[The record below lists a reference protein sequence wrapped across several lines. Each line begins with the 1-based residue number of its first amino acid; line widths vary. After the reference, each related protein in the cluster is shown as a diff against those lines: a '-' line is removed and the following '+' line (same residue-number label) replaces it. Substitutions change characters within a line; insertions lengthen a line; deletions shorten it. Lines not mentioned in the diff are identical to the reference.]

1 MSTPSTAPPRPP
13 KWISKAL
20 PEATRALIRDAV
32 RCQAVVWKLYP
43 EPVAAALVA
52 ETLTPYIEFGHRF
65 DQSGRV
71 APLVA
76 HILERAALDSVKD

>member
-20 PEATRALIRDAV
+20 PDATRALIRDAA

-43 EPVAAALVA
+43 KPVAALIA
-52 ETLTPYIEFGHRF
+52 EELSSYIEFGHRF

-76 HILERAALDSVKD
+76 HILERAALDCQKE

>member
-20 PEATRALIRDAV
+20 PDATRELIRDAA

-43 EPVAAALVA
+43 EPVAAVLA
-52 ETLTPYIEFGHRF
+52 EECGNFVEFGYRF
-65 DQSGRV
+65 DQGGKTAR
-71 APLVA
+71 LVA
-76 HILERAALDSVKD
+76 HVLERDALERQKE

>member
-1 MSTPSTAPPRPP
+1 MSTPSTAPPRPQ
-13 KWISKAL
+13 WISKTL
-20 PEATRALIRDAV
+20 PDATRALIRDAV

-43 EPVAAALVA
+43 EPVAAVLSGELA
-52 ETLTPYIEFGHRF
+52 EYVNYGHRF

-76 HILERAALDSVKD
+76 HILERDALDRQKE